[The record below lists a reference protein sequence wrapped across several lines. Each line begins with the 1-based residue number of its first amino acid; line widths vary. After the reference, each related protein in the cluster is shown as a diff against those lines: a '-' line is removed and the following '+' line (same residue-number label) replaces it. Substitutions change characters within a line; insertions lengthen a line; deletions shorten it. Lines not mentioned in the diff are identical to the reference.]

1 MSCETC
7 KNKVNQTSLSSTPNY
22 TLDELKRAYDM
33 GEKPSYTNDELAW
46 YYNLYNRVFKTNK
59 IPGCGKCF
67 ANIRKQ
73 LSTRYRAEVGV
84 L

>member
-73 LSTRYRAEVGV
+73 LSTRYRAEVGI